1 MSLEVIKKT
10 ETEIK
15 TNIMVMYMISKKH
28 LKGLLFNFVV
38 GGSLIAASGFISDVY
53 SSSLSGIFYGSMP
66 LGLIYLYIY
75 IQLNKNNNESKEYA
89 LFSIIGGLIWV
100 IIAVMLWSFN
110 RKNLLIN
117 LLITTVV
124 YVLLVIVCYKLTKK
138 FSKNLKNK

>member
-15 TNIMVMYMISKKH
+15 TNIMVIYMISKKH

-66 LGLIYLYIY
+66 GFNLLIYLHTI
-75 IQLNKNNNESKEYA
+75 K
-89 LFSIIGGLIWV
+89 
-100 IIAVMLWSFN
+100 
-110 RKNLLIN
+110 
-117 LLITTVV
+117 
-124 YVLLVIVCYKLTKK
+124 
-138 FSKNLKNK
+138 